1 MASTTARPIP
11 TGNGA
16 HIPTSGTQGTT
27 GSVAGG
33 TPHSSAPQHISG
45 GLAPGTPQQP
55 TGSGG
60 TAAPNAPPGG
70 SNAPPHPA
78 RGGGGGYQPPAFQ
91 VSGLALPIPQDF
103 DYDAWMRVPPANPSL
118 MPIKLRHNDNRASE
132 AHNAASIRQT
142 LLYQDPI
149 TRANIGLTDVG
160 APLWPLFAY
169 TEEEID
175 DLAEDAYGT
184 IAREWPN
191 YPDFLQAALKKRK
204 AHAKQADEA
213 KAAIEAAEKDARKL
227 KPVPIKIAPMIFKS
241 TPQAQVTDV
250 DTVPIPDIIISQLAC
265 KVPLDDTFFLNK
277 TLRLLADQTN
287 IKTRTHTQHATKDAT
302 LIDIPATKLALR
314 LPDEADLNLAQFD
327 EASLNR
333 LRAYIIVSPPEEAVG
348 NETTIAHHL
357 RPHIEFN
364 RSLREREERFHVWRP
379 IERMFL
385 NRIIKEVRIFEQYT
399 RLRRPPPPF
408 LRPTRR

>member
-1 MASTTARPIP
+1 MVNSNSGPIP

-16 HIPTSGTQGTT
+16 HIPTSGGQGTT

-33 TPHSSAPQHISG
+33 TPHSSAPQPISG

-55 TGSGG
+55 TGSGN
-60 TAAPNAPPGG
+60 TSATTSAPPGG
-70 SNAPPHPA
+70 GNAPPRSA
-78 RGGGGGYQPPAFQ
+78 RTQ
-91 VSGLALPIPQDF
+91 VSRLPLPIPPDF
-103 DYDAWMRVPPANPSL
+103 DYNAWMRVPDPRPSL
-118 MPIKLRHNDNRASE
+118 MPIKLRHADNCTFE

-142 LLYQDPI
+142 LLFQDPVS
-149 TRANIGLTDVG
+149 RASLGLTDVG
-160 APLWPLFAY
+160 APLWALFAY
-169 TEEEID
+169 TEDEID

-184 IAREWPN
+184 IAREWPS

-204 AHAKQADEA
+204 IHAKQADEA

-408 LRPTRR
+408 LRPPR